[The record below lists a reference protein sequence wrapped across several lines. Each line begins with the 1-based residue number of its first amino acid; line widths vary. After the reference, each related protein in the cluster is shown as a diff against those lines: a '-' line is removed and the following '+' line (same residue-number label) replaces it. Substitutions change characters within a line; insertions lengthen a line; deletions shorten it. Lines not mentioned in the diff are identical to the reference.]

1 MEMMMM
7 MVMMV
12 TRMIVMVMVM
22 VMMMMMMAM
31 MHPVLPVGFLDA
43 DTGAKPMKLMV
54 GTDLFFE
61 TRHHGRGQPAGQG
74 DHKIISICV

>member
-1 MEMMMM
+1 
-7 MVMMV
+7 
-12 TRMIVMVMVM
+12 
-22 VMMMMMMAM
+22 
-31 MHPVLPVGFLDA
+31 
-43 DTGAKPMKLMV
+43 MKLMV